1 MEKSKAYTP
10 EKPYMCV
17 YETKE
22 DGIGYATFDNKEAL
36 MELVQ
41 ECKFYG
47 DKIIESCKIESKIDI
62 TQPTENKFI
71 TKDMVEKI
79 NEYLTNIR
87 SPFGYRYDEKTHG
100 MLVVLHNHFPCG
112 FKMIKNYNI
121 QLTDEYYHWL
131 RTWFQ
136 ENYHMD
142 ISYNERGTVWSIYVE
157 MENVEE

>member
-1 MEKSKAYTP
+1 MEKSKTYTP
-10 EKPYMCV
+10 EKPYICI

-71 TKDMVEKI
+71 TKDMVK
-79 NEYLTNIR
+79 
-87 SPFGYRYDEKTHG
+87 K
-100 MLVVLHNHFPCG
+100 
-112 FKMIKNYNI
+112 
-121 QLTDEYYHWL
+121 
-131 RTWFQ
+131 
-136 ENYHMD
+136 
-142 ISYNERGTVWSIYVE
+142 
-157 MENVEE
+157 

>member
-22 DGIGYATFDNKEAL
+22 DGIGYATFDNKESL

-47 DKIIESCKIESKIDI
+47 DKIIESCKIERKIDI
-62 TQPTENKFI
+62 TQSTENKFI

-87 SPFGYRYDEKTHG
+87 SPFGYRYDEKTYG
-100 MLVVLHNHFPCG
+100 MFVVLHNHFPCG
-112 FKMIKNYNI
+112 FKMIKKYNI

-142 ISYNERGTVWSIYVE
+142 ISYNESGTVWSAYVE
-157 MENVEE
+157 TENVEE

>member
-1 MEKSKAYTP
+1 MGKSKSYTP

-22 DGIGYATFDNKEAL
+22 DGIGYAAFDNEEAL
-36 MELVQ
+36 IELIQ
-41 ECKFYG
+41 ECKSYG
-47 DKIIESCKIESKIDI
+47 DKIIESCKIERKTDI
-62 TQPTENKFI
+62 TEPVENKFI
-71 TKDMVEKI
+71 TKDMVEQI

-100 MLVVLHNHFPCG
+100 MLVALHNHFPCG
-112 FKMIKNYNI
+112 FKMIKSYNI
-121 QLTDEYYHWL
+121 QLTDKYYHWL

-142 ISYNERGTVWSIYVE
+142 ISYNERGTVWSTYVE
-157 MENVEE
+157 TENVEE